1 MANKKNH
8 IVSDPFLSII
18 VPTFNESAEIHK
30 TLKTI
35 KTFLD
40 SQIFSWE
47 IIIVDDGSND
57 NTTEIVEASILE
69 NRNFHLIKNS
79 HLGKGAAVRTGM
91 LAAKGELRLMCDA
104 DLSMPVNFIDN
115 FIQSYQDGFDITIGS
130 REIEGSKRFEEPH
143 FRHVRGRIFNFW
155 LRLLG
160 INKFQDTQ
168 CGFKSFS
175 APIANFLFKQLEIV
189 GFGFDVELM
198 HIASKQN
205 QIKIQE
211 LPIEW
216 HHNLNSKV
224 RPFRDPF
231 LMIRDSIK
239 VKWKNF
245 KGKYNSV
252 YRSENQ
258 ENKYNSKNSIFVVIP
273 TFNEAENISELT
285 SRLINLDLTNLRI
298 IFIDDNSPDGTS
310 EAIKRVSEKFETN
323 KIQLIRR
330 ARKSGLGSAYI
341 EGFTSALNQ
350 GAEIIVQMDA
360 DLSHKPEYVKELIN
374 HLTNN
379 DCVVG
384 SRYIEGGGLDKNWD
398 FKRKMLSSIANFGI
412 RLAAGIKTHD
422 ATSGFKAY
430 RSESLKQIDFSTIQS
445 NGFGFQAEIA
455 FIMEHK
461 NFRIKEYP
469 ITFFDRLRGDSK
481 MSINIIFEALWRLS
495 TLRIL
500 NKIRK
505 PTV

>member
-1 MANKKNH
+1 MANKRNH

-18 VPTFNESAEIHK
+18 VPAFNESAEIHK

-69 NRNFHLIKNS
+69 NRSFHLIKNS

-143 FRHVRGRIFNFW
+143 FRHIRGRIFNFW

-239 VKWKNF
+239 IKWKSF
-245 KGKYNSV
+245 KGKYNLV

-285 SRLINLDLTNLRI
+285 DRLINLDLTNLRI
-298 IFIDDNSPDGTS
+298 IFVDDNSPDGTS
-310 EAIKRVSEKFETN
+310 ETIKRVSKKFEPN
-323 KIQLIRR
+323 KIQLIHRT
-330 ARKSGLGSAYI
+330 RKSGLGSAYI

-350 GAEIIVQMDA
+350 GAEIVVQMDA

-422 ATSGFKAY
+422 ATSGFNK
-430 RSESLKQIDFSTIQS
+430 SIFLQS
-445 NGFGFQAEIA
+445 NLMDLVF
-455 FIMEHK
+455 K
-461 NFRIKEYP
+461 PK
-469 ITFFDRLRGDSK
+469 S
-481 MSINIIFEALWRLS
+481 LS
-495 TLRIL
+495 
-500 NKIRK
+500 
-505 PTV
+505 